1 MDGRNVYKRYQE
13 NVKKMKNN
21 LDPRREYWGRVHDM
35 VDAYNEKHGTDVRSW
50 ECVRYRGTKF
60 GFQCHPSD
68 MVLSGHVK
76 FAVAIVEGSP
86 VFVGDTVY
94 DKLLSYPLTVEN
106 GDSLIY
112 GTCLRFNELD
122 WDKISWNPPKKPRTF
137 TLNGVE
143 LPCPVEPK
151 KVRDGSEVHE
161 LTMSEHNPPFWFL
174 SKQDRNSVR
183 AAIISILSEARDKE

>member
-21 LDPRREYWGRVHDM
+21 LDTRREYWGRVHDM

-68 MVLSGHVK
+68 MVLSGHVE

-143 LPCPVEPK
+143 LPCPINPK
-151 KVRDGSEVHE
+151 AGGDMEFCDHLILDRRFFFKNEEE
-161 LTMSEHNPPFWFL
+161 LERCLEAFCCL
-174 SKQDRNSVR
+174 
-183 AAIISILSEARDKE
+183 LEEARDKE